1 MRLVVTFVQMLLGM
15 QLDIS
20 GRLAGRRCA
29 RPEEFVATLE
39 LQERRHAEAGFRPE
53 RPLSD
58 LRPGTYYL
66 CEVDGLYR
74 RTYSRKPPSYELPQ
88 SGL

>member
-1 MRLVVTFVQMLLGM
+1 MSFLIGVLLGT
-15 QLDIS
+15 QLDIC
-20 GRLAGRRCA
+20 GRLAGRRRA
-29 RPEEFVATLE
+29 QPEEFVATLE

-74 RTYSRKPPSYELPQ
+74 RTYSRKPPTDEPLK